1 VTHGAKATVTT
12 ATGSAGRFSTG
23 IRGHVVTSMSRC
35 GHIPIVEGVAA
46 HSIADGCHHLTGQR
60 TDSHSLARKGQE
72 QQQNNMDSFHTD
84 AV

>member
-1 VTHGAKATVTT
+1 
-12 ATGSAGRFSTG
+12 
-23 IRGHVVTSMSRC
+23 MSRC